1 MATSKNQMVPDQL
14 KLNYLLNP
22 TDLVF
27 PALAGDHP
35 SGRDDFAPWPLKK
48 KSGDPGNKNRNC

>member
-1 MATSKNQMVPDQL
+1 MVPDQL

-22 TDLVF
+22 IDLVF

-35 SGRDDFAPWPLKK
+35 SGRDDFAPWPLE
-48 KSGDPGNKNRNC
+48 KSQATREIKT

>member
-48 KSGDPGNKNRNC
+48 KVRRPGK